1 MVTISWGF
9 WYAANTPAKADAA
22 MTHTAGCT
30 QRLSAGV
37 AGVAVC
43 DVVMT
48 VGERGRDLARVRSI
62 FR

>member
-22 MTHTAGCT
+22 MTHTSGCT
-30 QRLSAGV
+30 QRVCAGV
-37 AGVAVC
+37 AGVAVW

-48 VGERGRDLARVRSI
+48 VSVQARDLARGRSI